1 MGTSGR
7 KGVSEECLS
16 SGGSVSI
23 YSQVGHPTKR
33 SWEQESQPEEKVKQ
47 PSLRKKMGCFGCKAE
62 ATK

>member
-1 MGTSGR
+1 MSGE
-7 KGVSEECLS
+7 SLS

-23 YSQVGHPTKR
+23 YSQVGHPAKQ

-47 PSLRKKMGCFGCKAE
+47 PGLRKKMGCFGCEAE